1 MSKKRYLPEF
11 KLELLLAYKKGDYT
25 IKELCKK
32 YQVTKYSFKEWMKR
46 FEQYGIEGLQKPL
59 SWKQYSKEVK
69 EIAVMEYLSG
79 RYSQYEIIRRHEIS
93 SRTVLQRWVKHYN
106 SHRELKDTSKG
117 KMRSMTKKRT
127 TSWEERIQI
136 VRYCLENEKNFQM
149 TAETYDVSYQQVYQW
164 VKKYNNGG
172 DEALRDRRGRKK
184 EEVELSPEEKVKLEL
199 KKLERENERLRAEN
213 AFLKKLEELERRR

>member
-25 IKELCKK
+25 IQELCKK

-46 FEQYGIEGLQKPL
+46 FEQYGIEGLQKNS

-69 EIAVMEYLSG
+69 ETAVMEYLSG
-79 RYSQYEIIRRHEIS
+79 KYAQYEIIRRHEIS
-93 SRTVLQRWVKHYN
+93 GRAVLQRWVKHYN

-117 KMRSMTKKRT
+117 KVQSMTKKRI

-136 VRYCLENEKNFQM
+136 VLYCLENDKNFQM

-164 VKKYNNGG
+164 VRKYNNGG
-172 DEALRDRRGRKK
+172 DEALKDRRGRKK
-184 EEVELSPEEKVKLEL
+184 EEQELSLEEKVKLEL